1 MQNILDLNAKLCK
14 YNEKGKNNSLI
25 DIWSKVPIR
34 VGSYSC
40 PQPSHLI
47 VYNTG

>member
-25 DIWSKVPIR
+25 DIWSKF
-34 VGSYSC
+34 
-40 PQPSHLI
+40 PSETAVVHARNQGI
-47 VYNTG
+47 

>member
-25 DIWSKVPIR
+25 DIWSKF
-34 VGSYSC
+34 
-40 PQPSHLI
+40 PSETAVVHARNQVI
-47 VYNTG
+47 